1 MVIFQGVG
9 KVFEEAGIRGGGML
23 HSATER
29 TCVCACVYTL
39 TGNMSI

>member
-9 KVFEEAGIRGGGML
+9 KVFEEAGIRGGML

-29 TCVCACVYTL
+29 TCVRVFTL
-39 TGNMSI
+39 

>member
-9 KVFEEAGIRGGGML
+9 KVFEEAGIRGGNVAFCNG
-23 HSATER
+23 TY
-29 TCVCACVYTL
+29 VCACVYTL